1 MNGYVWSWLDSSL
14 GRARSN
20 RDADGAELELELE
33 VVPIGPMK
41 RLPLS
46 LGQSWQW
53 EERRAVGLATI
64 GPLAEVRRMRE
75 LQLLDTCGRRC
86 E

>member
-1 MNGYVWSWLDSSL
+1 MGTFGAGWTRAWDEPGQTEMPTVRSWSWSL
-14 GRARSN
+14 
-20 RDADGAELELELE
+20 
-33 VVPIGPMK
+33 VPIGPMK